1 MHIIILLSE
10 RSQTEKQSGTVGP
23 GPRVQG
29 ERGTSA
35 MGSDLRGEMRSSE
48 RLTLAGDPVA
58 AVSRA
63 GVLQERVFSVL
74 AEKRE
79 VRAAAAGR
87 APSRSVLSCTGTEA
101 CMLSVHTR
109 AFVSYT

>member
-29 ERGTSA
+29 QRGTSA
-35 MGSDLRGEMRSSE
+35 TGSDLRGEMRSSE
-48 RLTLAGDPVA
+48 RLTLASDPVA

-79 VRAAAAGR
+79 V
-87 APSRSVLSCTGTEA
+87 
-101 CMLSVHTR
+101 
-109 AFVSYT
+109 